1 MNLKSVQITLNP
13 LNVNLQKL
21 GINEFM
27 VPNKVSDKVSNKVSD
42 KINKTQ
48 QDGSSLPL
56 KNKLNLLG
64 TYVYNKLLRSD
75 GGIGRRVG
83 FRSQCL
89 RRAGSNPARITMP
102 I

>member
-1 MNLKSVQITLNP
+1 MNLKTAQITLNP

-27 VPNKVSDKVSNKVSD
+27 VPNKVSDKVSNK
-42 KINKTQ
+42 INKTQ

-64 TYVYNKLLRSD
+64 TYVYNKLLNIFNTTIRW
-75 GGIGRRVG
+75 R
-83 FRSQCL
+83 
-89 RRAGSNPARITMP
+89 NW
-102 I
+102 

>member
-27 VPNKVSDKVSNKVSD
+27 VPNKVSDKVSNK
-42 KINKTQ
+42 INKTQ

-64 TYVYNKLLRSD
+64 TYVYNKLLTIFNTTIRW
-75 GGIGRRVG
+75 R
-83 FRSQCL
+83 
-89 RRAGSNPARITMP
+89 NW
-102 I
+102 

>member
-27 VPNKVSDKVSNKVSD
+27 VPNKVSNKVSD

-64 TYVYNKLLRSD
+64 TYVYNKLLNIFNTTIRW
-75 GGIGRRVG
+75 R
-83 FRSQCL
+83 
-89 RRAGSNPARITMP
+89 NW
-102 I
+102 

>member
-48 QDGSSLPL
+48 QDGSSLPS

-64 TYVYNKLLRSD
+64 TYVYNKLLNIFSTTIRW
-75 GGIGRRVG
+75 R
-83 FRSQCL
+83 
-89 RRAGSNPARITMP
+89 NW
-102 I
+102 

>member
-1 MNLKSVQITLNP
+1 MKSVQITLNP

-27 VPNKVSDKVSNKVSD
+27 VPNKVSDKVSNKVSNKVSD

-64 TYVYNKLLRSD
+64 TYVYNKLLNIFNTTIRW
-75 GGIGRRVG
+75 R
-83 FRSQCL
+83 
-89 RRAGSNPARITMP
+89 NW
-102 I
+102 

>member
-21 GINEFM
+21 DINEF
-27 VPNKVSDKVSNKVSD
+27 VVSNKVSDKVSNKVSD

-64 TYVYNKLLRSD
+64 TYVYNKLLTTIRW
-75 GGIGRRVG
+75 R
-83 FRSQCL
+83 
-89 RRAGSNPARITMP
+89 NW
-102 I
+102 

>member
-1 MNLKSVQITLNP
+1 MNLKSAQITLNP

-64 TYVYNKLLRSD
+64 TYVYNKLLNIFNTTIRW
-75 GGIGRRVG
+75 R
-83 FRSQCL
+83 
-89 RRAGSNPARITMP
+89 NW
-102 I
+102 

>member
-1 MNLKSVQITLNP
+1 MNLKTVQITLNP

-27 VPNKVSDKVSNKVSD
+27 VPNKVSDKVSNK
-42 KINKTQ
+42 INKTQ

-64 TYVYNKLLRSD
+64 TYVYNKLLNIFNTTIRW
-75 GGIGRRVG
+75 R
-83 FRSQCL
+83 
-89 RRAGSNPARITMP
+89 NW
-102 I
+102 

>member
-64 TYVYNKLLRSD
+64 TYVYNKLLTIFNTTIRW
-75 GGIGRRVG
+75 R
-83 FRSQCL
+83 
-89 RRAGSNPARITMP
+89 NW
-102 I
+102 